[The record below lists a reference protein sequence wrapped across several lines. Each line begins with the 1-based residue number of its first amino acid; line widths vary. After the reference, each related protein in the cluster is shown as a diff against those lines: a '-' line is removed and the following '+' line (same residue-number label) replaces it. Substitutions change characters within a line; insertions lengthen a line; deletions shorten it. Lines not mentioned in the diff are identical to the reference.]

1 MKEVSINN
9 ALTQNKDSQ
18 ALISPTLAQDL
29 LKSGNARFVNNEPL
43 SRDLNQQVK
52 DTTGG
57 QYPFAC
63 VLSCIDSRIPTEVI
77 FDQGIGDIFNARIAG
92 NFINEDILGSMEFA
106 CKLAGS
112 KVIVVM
118 GHTSCGAVK
127 GACDHAQL
135 GNLTQMLDKIQ
146 PAVKAVK
153 TDPGADRSS
162 KNLTF
167 VNAVAQEN
175 VTQTIQ
181 AIKDKSPVL
190 NEMYENKEIDIVG
203 AMYHVE
209 SGEVSFS

>member
-1 MKEVSINN
+1 
-9 ALTQNKDSQ
+9 
-18 ALISPTLAQDL
+18 
-29 LKSGNARFVNNEPL
+29 
-43 SRDLNQQVK
+43 
-52 DTTGG
+52 
-57 QYPFAC
+57 
-63 VLSCIDSRIPTEVI
+63 
-77 FDQGIGDIFNARIAG
+77 
-92 NFINEDILGSMEFA
+92 
-106 CKLAGS
+106 
-112 KVIVVM
+112 M